1 MASPEY
7 HRRQA
12 DLLIKTANATRVSRT
27 AAALKERAMEQ
38 IWLAEVAESM
48 ARQANASL
56 LPLIAFDQPRGCTPP
71 PASAC
76 PNRRSLSAG
85 EQSRRCLLRWWRRP
99 CGGRARCSEAVRLG
113 HTNHAFGCQCRHP

>member
-48 ARQANASL
+48 AHLDS
-56 LPLIAFDQPRGCTPP
+56 
-71 PASAC
+71 SM
-76 PNRRSLSAG
+76 SS
-85 EQSRRCLLRWWRRP
+85 SRLVKQMHRCF
-99 CGGRARCSEAVRLG
+99 C
-113 HTNHAFGCQCRHP
+113 